1 MSKTIC
7 IVDYNAGNVMSLYH
21 TVSNISHYKTIISN
35 DIEEVKNADYLILPG
50 VGSYSYVS
58 NYLANK
64 NLHITLKEAM
74 IDYKKPILGICL
86 GMQILFESS
95 EEFSFSKGLGVFKG
109 NVKQLNHDEKSFPL
123 PNIGWREVFMDSNAN
138 IPFKNGWYYFAHSFH
153 VTNQDSEIVVG
164 TSNYGIQFP
173 AVINY
178 HNFYG
183 VQFHPEK
190 SSACG
195 IQFLKTFFEI

>member
-7 IVDYNAGNVMSLYH
+7 LIDYNAGNIMSLYH
-21 TVSNISHYKTIISN
+21 TVSKISNYKTIISHDIN
-35 DIEEVKNADYLILPG
+35 DVKNADYIILPG

-58 NYLANK
+58 HYLEQK
-64 NLHITLKEAM
+64 KLDQTLKEVM
-74 IDYKKPILGICL
+74 IDSQRPILGICL

-95 EEFSFSKGLGVFKG
+95 DEFGFSKGLGIFKG
-109 NVKQLNHDEKSFPL
+109 NVKKMPENLSFPL
-123 PNIGWREVFMDSNAN
+123 PNIGWREVIMGNSSTL
-138 IPFKNGWYYFAHSFH
+138 FKSGWYYFAHSYH
-153 VTNQDSEIVVG
+153 VTSQESEVTIG
-164 TSNYGIQFP
+164 FSNYGVTFP

-190 SSACG
+190 SSESG
-195 IQFLKTFFEI
+195 MQFLKTFLSI

>member
-7 IVDYNAGNVMSLYH
+7 IIDYNAGNIMSLCH
-21 TVSNISHYKTIISN
+21 MVNNISHYKTIVSN
-35 DIEEVKNADYLILPG
+35 DIEDVKNADYLILPG

-64 NLHITLKEAM
+64 NLDKTLKEAM

-95 EEFSFSKGLGVFKG
+95 NEFGFSKGLGIFKG
-109 NVKQLNHDEKSFPL
+109 NVTQFNPNDVLFPL
-123 PNIGWREVFMDSNAN
+123 PNIGWRKVCMDTNAK
-138 IPFKNGWYYFAHSFH
+138 IPFIDGWYYFAHSFH
-153 VTNQDSEIVVG
+153 VTDVDSEIVVG

-178 HNFYG
+178 NNFYG

-190 SSACG
+190 SSASG
-195 IQFLKTFFEI
+195 VQFLKTFFEI